1 MVLNI
6 PCMSDNRHSRYDCNQ
21 CTFRTLSCRHIA
33 PEEFE
38 LVRRTSQQLLFKK
51 GETILKQGAKATTL
65 VYLHKGIVKFNFE
78 NEAGRNAILTIVSG
92 PILLGGANL
101 FFKEINL
108 FSLIALE
115 ECETCLI
122 DGKAMKRLLQNN
134 GKYAIMMFEESTEMF
149 KSAIFNFISLAHKQ
163 VNGRVADIILYLSSQ
178 VYKSTKFTLSFTK
191 KEIAEFAACSHEN
204 VITTLSR
211 MNKEGI
217 IAYEGKVLEI
227 KDVGR
232 LLEISKHG

>member
-1 MVLNI
+1 
-6 PCMSDNRHSRYDCNQ
+6 MSDSLHSRYDCNH
-21 CTFRTLSCRHIA
+21 CTFRELSCLHLA
-33 PEEFE
+33 AEEFE
-38 LVRRTSQQLLFKK
+38 LVRRTSQQLLFRK
-51 GETILKQGAKATTL
+51 GEIILKQGAKASNL

-78 NEAGRNAILTIVSG
+78 NESGKSVILTIVSG

-115 ECETCLI
+115 DCEACLI
-122 DGKAMKRLLQNN
+122 DSKAMKRLLSNN
-134 GKYAIMMFEESTEMF
+134 GKYAITMFEESTEMF

-163 VNGRVADIILYLSSQ
+163 VHGRVADIILYLASE
-178 VYKSTKFTLSFTK
+178 VYKSNKFTLSFTK

-204 VITTLSR
+204 VITTLSK

-217 IAYEGKVLEI
+217 ISIEGKVLEI
-227 KDVGR
+227 KDPAR
-232 LLEISKHG
+232 LLEISRHG

>member
-1 MVLNI
+1 M
-6 PCMSDNRHSRYDCNQ
+6 
-21 CTFRTLSCRHIA
+21 SCRHIA
-33 PEEFE
+33 TEEFE
-38 LVRRTSQQLLFKK
+38 LVRRTSQQLFFKK
-51 GETILKQGAKATTL
+51 GETILKQGAKASNL

-78 NEAGRNAILTIVSG
+78 TDDGKNVILTIVAG

-115 ECETCLI
+115 ECEACLI
-122 DGKAMKRLLQNN
+122 DSKAMKRLLQNN

-163 VNGRVADIILYLSSQ
+163 VNGRVADILLYLANQ
-178 VYKSTKFTLSFTK
+178 VYKSNRFVLSFTK
-191 KEIAEFAACSHEN
+191 KELAEFASCSHEN
-204 VITTLSR
+204 VITTISR
-211 MNKEGI
+211 LNKDGI
-217 IAYEGKVLEI
+217 ISFEGKTLEI
-227 KDVGR
+227 KDMRR

>member
-1 MVLNI
+1 
-6 PCMSDNRHSRYDCNQ
+6 MSDSRHSRYDCNE

-51 GETILKQGAKATTL
+51 GETILKQGTKASNL

-78 NEAGRNAILTIVSG
+78 NEVGKSVILTIVSG

-101 FFKEINL
+101 FFKEVNL

-115 ECETCLI
+115 ECEACLI
-122 DGKAMKRLLQNN
+122 DSKAMKRLLQNN

-163 VNGRVADIILYLSSQ
+163 VNGRVADIILYLAAE
-178 VYKSTKFTLSFTK
+178 VYKSNKFTISFTK

-204 VITTLSR
+204 VITTLSK

-217 IAYEGKVLEI
+217 ISFEGKILEI
-227 KDVGR
+227 KNLTR
-232 LLEISKHG
+232 LVEISKHG